1 MSELN
6 VLLIGGGAREHA
18 MAFAIS
24 DSPRLGKL
32 FVAPGND
39 GMEFE
44 RPDLDVDDHAQVVE
58 FCRSEA
64 VDLVVVGPEVPL
76 VNGLADVV
84 LAAGIKC
91 FGPTAEVAQ
100 LEGSKSFTRDFAAK
114 HNIPGPKWQAFTDSA
129 EAISWVKSVGKP
141 FVVKADGLAA
151 GKGVTVCD
159 TVDETINSITEM
171 LDLNAFGESSKTIL
185 LEERLIGQ
193 EVSLFGVS
201 DGKDVVMLST
211 AQDHKRA
218 FDGDNGP
225 NTGGMGCVSPVPGTK
240 KLRNEFIEKF
250 LKPVVDGMA
259 EAGTP
264 YVGTIYA
271 GIMLTDEGPKLIEY
285 NCRFG
290 DPEAEIIIP
299 KVESDFLELLWSA
312 ATGSLS
318 SYDLKLAEGG
328 YAVTVTIAA
337 EGYPTSPIA
346 GLDVKI
352 PDTLPANTHICFA
365 GVKQGEHGLVTAGG
379 RVLNVV
385 GTAKNLPD
393 AVENAYELADS
404 IAGNGLFMRQDI
416 GHHHY
421 TRPTSAYER
430 AGVSI
435 DAGAETTERISASV
449 KSTHTDAVVSGLGA
463 FGGVLDVSDLKNYES
478 PLLVSSTDGVGTK
491 TMLAAEVGIWE
502 GIGQDLVNHCINDVL
517 VQGAKPLFFMD
528 TVASQVLE
536 PEVVGQIV
544 DGMALSCRQSGCV
557 LLGGETAEMG
567 DLLTTGG
574 VDVSGTLVGVVE
586 KKDLLPTGNIQPGH
600 LLVGLA
606 SSGLHTNGYSLAR
619 KTVSGV
625 DLGMALPGAKTDIS
639 LGEALLAPH
648 RSYLPA
654 LQRAI
659 ADGLVDGLAHIT
671 GGGFYENVP
680 RVLPPNCGAVIDTT
694 SWTVPALFEF
704 LVSTSGVS
712 TDEAYRVF
720 NMGVG
725 MIAIVD
731 PVNFSKFEDSVDE
744 TVKVI
749 GSVTAGEGVICNH
762 G

>member
-1 MSELN
+1 MNKLN
-6 VLLIGGGAREHA
+6 VLLIGSGAREHT
-18 MAFAIS
+18 MANAIS
-24 DSPRLGKL
+24 ASPLLRRLV
-32 FVAPGND
+32 VAPGND
-39 GMEFE
+39 GMDVE
-44 RPDLDVDDHAQVVE
+44 RSDLDVNNHIQVAD
-58 FCRSEA
+58 FCSSEEI
-64 VDLVVVGPEVPL
+64 DLVVVGPETPL
-76 VNGLADVV
+76 VDGLVDA
-84 LAAGIKC
+84 LSSAGVKC
-91 FGPTAEVAQ
+91 FGPTAGVAK

-114 HNIPGPKWQAFTDSA
+114 HNIPGPQWQAFTNSA
-129 EAISWVKSVGKP
+129 EAIAWVKRLDKP

-159 TVDETINSITEM
+159 TVDETVNAITSM
-171 LDLNAFGESSKTIL
+171 LDLSEFGEASKTIL
-185 LEERLIGQ
+185 LEERLVGE
-193 EVSLFGVS
+193 EVSVFGIS

-218 FDGDNGP
+218 FDGDKGP
-225 NTGGMGCVSPVPGTK
+225 NTGGMGCISPVPGTK
-240 KLRNEFIEKF
+240 KLEKVFVDRF
-250 LKPVVDGMA
+250 LKPVVAGMA

-271 GIMLTDEGPKLIEY
+271 GVMLTEDGPKLIEY

-290 DPEAEIIIP
+290 DPEAQIVIP
-299 KVESDFLELLWSA
+299 KVKSDFLELLWA
-312 ATGSLS
+312 ATNGELA
-318 SYDLKLAEGG
+318 SYDLELADRS
-328 YAVTVTIAA
+328 YAVSVTVAA
-337 EGYPTSPIA
+337 EGYPASPIK

-352 PDTLPANTHICFA
+352 PEVLPVDTSIFFA
-365 GVKQGEHGLVTAGG
+365 GVSQSEQGLVTAGG
-379 RVLNVV
+379 RVLSVV
-385 GTAKNLPD
+385 GTANDLPG
-393 AVENAYELADS
+393 AVETAYELADM
-404 IAGNGLFMRQDI
+404 IVGNGLFMRQDI
-416 GHHHY
+416 GHNHY
-421 TRPTSAYER
+421 ERPASAYER

-435 DAGAETTERISASV
+435 DAGAETTERIAASV

-463 FGGVLDVSDLKNYES
+463 FGGVLDVSELKDYES

-544 DGMALSCRQSGCV
+544 DGMAQSCRASGCV

-574 VDVSGTLVGVVE
+574 VDVSGTLVGVLE
-586 KKDLLPTGNIQPGH
+586 RKDLLPTNNIQPGH

-606 SSGLHTNGYSLAR
+606 SSGLHTNGYTLAR

-625 DLGMALPGAKTDIS
+625 DLEMSLPGAKTDVS

-654 LQRAI
+654 LSRAMN
-659 ADGLVDGLAHIT
+659 AGLVDGMAHIT

-680 RVLPPNCGAVIDTT
+680 RVLPENCGAVIDTT

-712 TDEAYRVF
+712 ADEAYRVF

-725 MIAIVD
+725 MVAIID
-731 PVNFSKFEDSVDE
+731 PVNFSKFEDAVDE